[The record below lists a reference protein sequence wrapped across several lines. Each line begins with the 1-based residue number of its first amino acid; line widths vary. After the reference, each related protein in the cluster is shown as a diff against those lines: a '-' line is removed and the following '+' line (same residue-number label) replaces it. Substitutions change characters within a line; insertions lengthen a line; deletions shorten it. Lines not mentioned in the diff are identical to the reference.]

1 MLSMYLC
8 VYYTRKHYKTLAL
21 SISDYIKDLKMNII
35 KTILISTSYILQPTD
50 IDTLLLP
57 ILLRTK
63 AIAVIIKDSHN

>member
-8 VYYTRKHYKTLAL
+8 VSYTRKHYKTLAL